1 MKKDIMLFVLFLA
14 VLLLCAW
21 PLGKYMARVF
31 NYEKPV
37 VKDFLHLW
45 KIFFI
50 KWLKLT
56 RAQKCRGRNTA

>member
-1 MKKDIMLFVLFLA
+1 MTKDIMLFVLFLA

-31 NYEKPV
+31 NYEKPG

-45 KIFFI
+45 KIF
-50 KWLKLT
+50 L
-56 RAQKCRGRNTA
+56 

>member
-1 MKKDIMLFVLFLA
+1 MTKDIMLFVLFLA

-31 NYEKPV
+31 NYEKTC
-37 VKDFLHLW
+37 W

-50 KWLKLT
+50 KWPKLT